1 MRTVRWTFVI
11 ALLLSLLPVISTA
24 MGDLVAGAVGC
35 PIIEF
40 GFGKCLVRGHDI
52 NDALASLQ
60 LLAPLSIW
68 GVLLALGAGLV
79 WAVWEIVA
87 ATIGRSSRRLR
98 F

>member
-1 MRTVRWTFVI
+1 MRIVRWTFVI
-11 ALLLSLLPVISTA
+11 AILLSLLPVISTA
-24 MGDLVAGAVGC
+24 AGDVVAGAVGC

-68 GVLLALGAGLV
+68 GVLLALMAGLT
-79 WAVWEIVA
+79 WAIWEIVA
-87 ATIGRSSRRLR
+87 ATIGRHTRRLR